1 MTEYNLGHVVGE
13 KGPKGDTGPQGPKG
27 PKGDTGA
34 TGPQGPQGLK
44 GDKGDTGPQGPQG
57 EKGDPGTI
65 TIDTSLSTTSTN
77 AVQNQA
83 IARAVNGKANTSHTH
98 NDLYYTKS
106 EVDNMNLGGGSS
118 GEVNLSNYIRKS
130 STSGLIKNDGS
141 IDTTSYLSSLP
152 NHTHKKSEITD
163 FPVIPDVSNYIQKS
177 PITGFVKNDG
187 SIDSIPKGDKG
198 DTGPQGPKG
207 DAFTFEDFTPAQ
219 LASLKGPKG
228 DTGSQGP
235 QGEKGDTG
243 AQGLKGDKGD
253 TGPQGPAGL
262 KGPKGD
268 TGPQGPQGEKG
279 DTGPQGPQGEKGD
292 TGPQGPAGLKG
303 PKGDTGPQGPQ
314 GEKGDTGPQGPQGE
328 KGDTGPQGEK
338 GDKGD
343 KGDPGTTTIDTSLS
357 TTSTNAVQNQAI
369 ATAINSKANT
379 THTHTTSEIT
389 DFPVIP
395 DVSNYIQ
402 KSSTAGFVKNDGSID
417 SNEYVTSQELF
428 ENIPI
433 NYVVTSTD
441 NTSTEDVSTFIVGK
455 EYYFV
460 IRAFQGSSEVPV
472 PYIRC
477 EIDNSGTIEDLMSVN
492 PDDNLSAK
500 FKFTPT
506 EQKGYIL
513 KVYSDALTPVETNPS
528 GTPEA
533 TFNNILVATYTFDAI
548 IDTDW
553 QEVTFKKG
561 YTRYGQASSV
571 YIRRKGNVVE
581 LIGIWKSTSK
591 KSASYDY
598 VSFASIPEELQPTR
612 SVNTV
617 CFGQG
622 MNTYMLTVSGNTLYW
637 SRYGTSTNADLEAG
651 SFGHVHC
658 MWTI

>member
-83 IARAVNGKANTSHTH
+83 ITTAINGKANTAHTH

-106 EVDNMNLGGGSS
+106 EVDNMNLGDGSS

-130 STSGLIKNDGS
+130 STSGLVKNDGS

-163 FPVIPDVSNYIQKS
+163 FPAIPDVSNYIQKS
-177 PITGFVKNDG
+177 SITGFVKNDG
-187 SIDSIPKGDKG
+187 SIDSIPKGEKGDTGPQGPAGPKGEKGDTGPAGPKGDTG

-207 DAFTFEDFTPAQ
+207 DAFTFEDFTPEQ

-228 DTGSQGP
+228 DTG
-235 QGEKGDTG
+235 
-243 AQGLKGDKGD
+243 A
-253 TGPQGPAGL
+253 
-262 KGPKGD
+262 

-279 DTGPQGPQGEKGD
+279 E
-292 TGPQGPAGLKG
+292 
-303 PKGDTGPQGPQ
+303 
-314 GEKGDTGPQGPQGE
+314 
-328 KGDTGPQGEK
+328 
-338 GDKGD
+338 KGD
-343 KGDPGTTTIDTSLS
+343 KGDPGTITIDTSLS

-369 ATAINSKANT
+369 ATAINGKADT
-379 THTHTTSEIT
+379 THTHSISDVTTLQTTLNGKANTSHTHTKSEIT
-389 DFPVIP
+389 DFPAVP

-402 KSSTAGFVKNDGSID
+402 KSSTAGLVKNDGSID
-417 SNEYVTSQELF
+417 SNEYVTNQELY

-433 NYVVTSTD
+433 NYVITSTD

-460 IRAFQGSSEVPV
+460 IRAFQGSSEILVDG
-472 PYIRC
+472 IRC
-477 EIDNSGTIEDLMSVN
+477 EIDHSGTTEDLTLVNSVN
-492 PDDNLSAK
+492 DMSLK

-513 KVYSDALTPVETNPS
+513 KVYSDALTHVETNPS
-528 GTPEA
+528 GTPEV
-533 TFNNILVATYTFDAI
+533 TLNDTLVATYTFDAI

-553 QEVTFKKG
+553 KEVTFKPG
-561 YTRYGQASSV
+561 YTRYGEASSV
-571 YIRRKGNVVE
+571 YIRRKGNLVE
-581 LIGIWKSTSK
+581 LIGVWKTTSK
-591 KSASYDY
+591 KDASYDY
-598 VSFASIPEELQPTR
+598 VAFASIPDELKPTR
-612 SVNTV
+612 TVNTV

-622 MNTYMLTVSGNTLYW
+622 KNTYMLTVSGDTLYW
-637 SRYGTSTNADLEAG
+637 SRYGVSTNDNLEAG

>member
-77 AVQNQA
+77 AVQNKA
-83 IARAVNGKANTSHTH
+83 ITTAINSKANTSHTH

-130 STSGLIKNDGS
+130 STSGLVKNDGS

-207 DAFTFEDFTPAQ
+207 DAFTFEDFTPEQ

-228 DTGSQGP
+228 DKGDAGAKGDTGAQGP

-243 AQGLKGDKGD
+243 PAGPKGDTGPQGLKGDKGDIGPQGPQGDTGPQGEKGPKGDKGD
-253 TGPQGPAGL
+253 TGPQGPQGL
-262 KGPKGD
+262 K
-268 TGPQGPQGEKG
+268 GEKG
-279 DTGPQGPQGEKGD
+279 DTGP
-292 TGPQGPAGLKG
+292 AG
-303 PKGDTGPQGPQ
+303 PKGDTGDIGPQ
-314 GEKGDTGPQGPQGE
+314 GQKGDAFTFEDFTPEQLASLKGQKGDIGPQGPQGP
-328 KGDTGPQGEK
+328 KGEK

-343 KGDPGTTTIDTSLS
+343 SGTITIDTSLS
-357 TTSTNAVQNQAI
+357 TTSTNAVQNKAI
-369 ATAINSKANT
+369 TTAINSKADTN
-379 THTHTTSEIT
+379 HTHNIS
-389 DFPVIP
+389 
-395 DVSNYIQ
+395 DVTNLQ
-402 KSSTAGFVKNDGSID
+402 TALDGKA
-417 SNEYVTSQELF
+417 
-428 ENIPI
+428 
-433 NYVVTSTD
+433 
-441 NTSTEDVSTFIVGK
+441 NTSHTHSAATLETDGFLSMQDK
-455 EYYFV
+455 
-460 IRAFQGSSEVPV
+460 AK
-472 PYIRC
+472 
-477 EIDNSGTIEDLMSVN
+477 L
-492 PDDNLSAK
+492 DNLS
-500 FKFTPT
+500 
-506 EQKGYIL
+506 Y
-513 KVYSDALTPVETNPS
+513 
-528 GTPEA
+528 
-533 TFNNILVATYTFDAI
+533 
-548 IDTDW
+548 DTGW

-561 YTRYGQASSV
+561 YTRYGEASSV
-571 YIRRKGNVVE
+571 YICRKGNLVE
-581 LIGIWKSTSK
+581 LIGVWKTTSEK
-591 KSASYDY
+591 NASYDY
-598 VSFASIPEELQPTR
+598 VPFASIPSELQPTKT
-612 SVNTV
+612 VNTV

-622 MNTYMLTVSGNTLYW
+622 KSTYMLTVSGDTLYW
-637 SRYGTSTNADLEAG
+637 SRYGVNTNDSLKTG